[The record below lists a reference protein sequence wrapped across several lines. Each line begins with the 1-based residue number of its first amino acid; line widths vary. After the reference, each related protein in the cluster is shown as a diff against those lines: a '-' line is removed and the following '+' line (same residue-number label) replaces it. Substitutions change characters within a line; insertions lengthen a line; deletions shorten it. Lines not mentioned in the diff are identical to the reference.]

1 MGMIPDNRFKPFLE
15 KYCKEYEINTPLRL
29 AAFIAQIAHESGDF
43 KYTREIWGPTKAQ
56 IGYEGR
62 LDLGNTVP
70 GDGKR
75 YLGRGLIQIT
85 GRNNYVKLSKKLGVD
100 FVNNPELLEQPEYAV
115 LSACSFWQDKSL
127 NTLADAADFKTITR
141 RINGGLNGYDDRLR
155 RYKELLA

>member
-75 YLGRGLIQIT
+75 YRGRGLIQIT
-85 GRNNYVKLSKKLGVD
+85 GRSNYVKLSKKLH
-100 FVNNPELLEQPEYAV
+100 NCN
-115 LSACSFWQDKSL
+115 
-127 NTLADAADFKTITR
+127 
-141 RINGGLNGYDDRLR
+141 LR
-155 RYKELLA
+155 RCGVFNPPR